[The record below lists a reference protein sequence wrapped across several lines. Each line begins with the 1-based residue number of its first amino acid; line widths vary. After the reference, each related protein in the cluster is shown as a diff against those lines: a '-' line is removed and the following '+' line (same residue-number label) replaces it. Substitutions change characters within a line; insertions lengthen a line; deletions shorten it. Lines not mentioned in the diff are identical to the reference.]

1 MNHVD
6 SGRALACWAKLLR
19 SWVQIQLGTG
29 LFSSLLSPISS
40 ASLIQAPH
48 GGATLLI
55 FLLNIISHAD
65 WGQASLMR
73 TDWATKL
80 MSHLFFSNLS
90 RCRCS
95 TRAWSRPAKFSF
107 RPKSTTSASA
117 AVSGFSKTRWP
128 SPTCG
133 SSPPSS
139 PTKKASPGKSF
150 LFRELEL
157 AFDLCCFV
165 PTIYRFLILSFSC
178 IKFQQHDVWRLIIWY
193 WN

>member
-1 MNHVD
+1 MNHVG

-29 LFSSLLSPISS
+29 HFSSLLSPISS
-40 ASLIQAPH
+40 ASLIQVPH
-48 GGATLLI
+48 WGATLLI
-55 FLLNIISHAD
+55 FLLNILSHAA
-65 WGQASLMR
+65 WGQACLVR

-157 AFDLCCFV
+157 ASDLCCVVLCFRQYIV
-165 PTIYRFLILSFSC
+165 F
-178 IKFQQHDVWRLIIWY
+178 
-193 WN
+193 